1 MKRRDFSALIAT
13 APALGAAG
21 SALAQGG
28 PVEGRN
34 YNVINPPLA
43 TTPGKIE
50 VVEFFWYGCPHCN
63 ALEPTLDE
71 WMKKL
76 PADVA
81 FRRVPVGFAAVHES
95 HQRLFYALE
104 AMGQLEA
111 MHKRIFA
118 AMHNGHQRLDKEA
131 DQVAFLKAQGVDTAK
146 FSDNLKSFTVQT
158 KARQAKQLAEAY
170 KIDGVPALGVHGRFL
185 TSGSMTGDN
194 ARAVASG
201 VRHTG
206 RIITSAALLLGVV
219 IGAFATIKL
228 GQDYMPWHFRF
239 GYSILTLIL
248 FRIVWGFAGPRY
260 ARFASFPPRLAAFVF
275 CWRNF

>member
-1 MKRRDFSALIAT
+1 MKRREFNAWAAGTWSLVGAT
-13 APALGAAG
+13 APAW
-21 SALAQGG
+21 AQGG
-28 PVEGRN
+28 PIEGTHYLRLTQPAP
-34 YNVINPPLA
+34 VAAP
-43 TTPGKIE
+43 TGKIE

-146 FSDNLKSFTVQT
+146 FSDHLKSFTVQT
-158 KARQAKQLAEAY
+158 KARQAKQLSEAY

-194 ARAVASG
+194 ARALAVVDFLVQR
-201 VRHTG
+201 VRKG
-206 RIITSAALLLGVV
+206 
-219 IGAFATIKL
+219 
-228 GQDYMPWHFRF
+228 
-239 GYSILTLIL
+239 
-248 FRIVWGFAGPRY
+248 
-260 ARFASFPPRLAAFVF
+260 
-275 CWRNF
+275 